1 MIQASVES
9 QYYSQERLTIP
20 HRRSLDVSECD
31 TLKTTYPWN
40 SMVLLTLDVRG
51 CILRNGHEQ
60 STMLAV
66 TSDLGEFRLVS
77 NG

>member
-1 MIQASVES
+1 MVTPSV
-9 QYYSQERLTIP
+9 
-20 HRRSLDVSECD
+20 
-31 TLKTTYPWN
+31 
-40 SMVLLTLDVRG
+40 VLLTLDVRG
-51 CILRNGHEQ
+51 CILRNGHVRLVPLQLQDFYHIPTSDCQKEQ